1 MRTTNLLTPNESV
14 KAMLHGTFG
23 NDDLQRSRAMQ
34 HYCDIF
40 FELAQH
46 CSNIVALIIVVA
58 DRLV

>member
-14 KAMLHGTFG
+14 KAMLHGTIG
-23 NDDLQRSRAMQ
+23 NEDLQHGRAMQ

-46 CSNIVALIIVVA
+46 CSNIVALKIVVE
-58 DRLV
+58 DRIV